1 MKQTRTLQKQQLQW
15 LRILILCIIAAG
27 MLPILG
33 QEVYAAQQHVGN
45 YEQLSAVIEGVNDGS
60 IPADTDIILDQD
72 ITVPETVGNAWVPL
86 AKDAAHAYQGTF
98 DGRGHSITG
107 IRVDRSYPKSWTAG
121 EEVHNFTSLV
131 SFLGKGGTVK
141 DLKVKAQIRDVNDVA
156 GIVSQNYGTID
167 GCSFEGTLVSDAYPN
182 QWDEHPV
189 AEGEQYFDEYNS
201 EAGCIAAL
209 NEGTIKDCVAGSE
222 ETLNAE
228 DGSSIDRGGASTG
241 GICGLQGDGG
251 TVTGCTNFA
260 AVICRDTK
268 YEVIGYYESGGGICG
283 QQGPLRQEAVSQ
295 PEITDCV
302 NHGSVSGDSAFAGIC
317 GISLGGNIRNC
328 INDGNMDG
336 AGNGHSAGIAGTFQS
351 IVGFPSELS
360 GCSNRGN
367 VTFVSAHGAAI
378 GGIIGYLA
386 IDIDPETMEAVPARV
401 FNCRN
406 DGDITGANRVG
417 GIIGLFDNGNDS
429 SPVYNNVNTGCI
441 TGENGVGGIAG
452 GSPGIIAGSINLGEI
467 KAVKGKTDAEV
478 CLIGGIVGD
487 LSPNG
492 SVYESYNLGKIQVSN
507 DIDLEILAGGVAG
520 YCRNPMV
527 GCYYCID
534 TAGDAGSAT
543 GYDPDSFEGALTL
556 REMTGTAAA
565 ENMKDMMNDGSGCH
579 FGTSWHTGQDIVK
592 DGVTYAMPPQF
603 DEVPITL
610 DDVLASGAD
619 PASRWKTDLSSARVS
634 MDQDRFI
641 FTGSAIQPKLTV
653 TFKGNTLEEGRD
665 YEIYGIFNNVMAGEA
680 TVVLTGIRDYSGA
693 KVVWFDIDPAKAG
706 IAKLTSGKKKLTV
719 KMSGSPSAYGGT
731 IFQIQYR
738 VKGTSAWKSVK
749 SSKQSVVIKNL
760 KKGKKYQVRAGALST
775 FGTNTY
781 AGAWS
786 AVKTVKIKK

>member
-1 MKQTRTLQKQQLQW
+1 MKQTQTHQLQW
-15 LRILILCIIAAG
+15 LRALILCIIAAG

-33 QEVYAAQQHVGN
+33 QEVYAAQQQVGN

-72 ITVPETVGNAWVPL
+72 ITVPETVGNSWVPL

-107 IRVDRSYPKSWTAG
+107 IHVDRSYPKSWTAG
-121 EEVHNFTSLV
+121 EEVHNFTALV

-141 DLKVKAQIRDVNDVA
+141 DLKVEAQIRDVNDVA

-189 AEGEQYFDEYNS
+189 VEGEQYFDEYNS

-209 NEGTIKDCVAGSE
+209 NSGTIKSCTAGSE

-228 DGSSIDRGGASTG
+228 NGSSIERGGASTG

-251 TVTGCTNFA
+251 TITGCTNFA
-260 AVICRDTK
+260 KVTCRDTE
-268 YEVIGYYESGGGICG
+268 YQVLGYYESGGGICG
-283 QQGPLRQEAVSQ
+283 QQTPLQQGTVSQ

-302 NHGSVSGDSAFAGIC
+302 NHGNVFGDSAFGGIC
-317 GISLGGNIRNC
+317 GISFGANIRKC
-328 INDGNMDG
+328 VNDGCMEST
-336 AGNGHSAGIAGTFQS
+336 GHGHNAGIAGSFQS
-351 IVGFPSELS
+351 VEGFPAELS
-360 GCSNRGN
+360 ECTNKGS
-367 VTFVSAHGAAI
+367 VTCTSAHGAGI
-378 GGIIGYLA
+378 GGIAGYLEMHV
-386 IDIDPETMEAVPARV
+386 DEETMEAVPTRV

-417 GIIGLFDNGNDS
+417 GIIGIFDNGNDS

-441 TGENGVGGIAG
+441 TGVTGVGGIAG

-467 KAVKGKTDAEV
+467 KAVNGKANEDG
-478 CLIGGIVGD
+478 CMIGGIVGD

-492 SVYESYNLGKIQVSN
+492 SVYESYNLGKIRVSK
-507 DIDLEILAGGVAG
+507 DIDAEILAGGIVG
-520 YCRNPMV
+520 YCHNLTT

-534 TAGDAGSAT
+534 TAGDAGSAK
-543 GYDPDSFEGALTL
+543 GNEPDSFEGALTL
-556 REMTGTAAA
+556 KEMTGTAAA
-565 ENMKDMMNDGSGCH
+565 ETMKDMMNDGSGYH

-619 PASRWKTDLSSARVS
+619 PASRWKTDLSAAKVS
-634 MDQDRFI
+634 MEQEHFVY
-641 FTGSAIQPKLTV
+641 TGSAIQPELAV
-653 TFKGNTLEEGRD
+653 TFKGDALQEGRD
-665 YEIYGIFNNVMAGEA
+665 YEIYGIFDNVLAGEA

-693 KVVWFDIDPAKAG
+693 IVVWFDIDPAKAG

-719 KMSGSPSAYGGT
+719 KMNGSPSAYGGT
-731 IFQIQYR
+731 TFQIQYR

-749 SSKQSVVIKNL
+749 SSKQSTVLKNL
-760 KKGKKYQVRAGALST
+760 KKGKKYQVRAGAFST

-786 AVKTVKIKK
+786 AVKLSGKVK